1 MFGAFF
7 EEKGEKYHIK
17 ECYLVWKPANRP
29 PFRGQEKSRNNGC
42 PNVRCALSLPHYF
55 NVTVLKINLAPFFQE
70 EALNDNVMRNYM
82 LINSGY

>member
-1 MFGAFF
+1 MRCKLNSPLTDFVCSSPSVLFLFKEVFGAFF

-55 NVTVLKINLAPFFQE
+55 NVTYCP
-70 EALNDNVMRNYM
+70 
-82 LINSGY
+82 